1 MRFWKRLS
9 ARKEG
14 PDELTSSG
22 RARISQDYQLADP
35 LQVGQGSDIGK
46 VRQTNEDAFLILK
59 SLTSTERGLL
69 PVGLFI
75 VADGLG
81 GHPKGE
87 KASSVATKVAGGV
100 IVQEI
105 LLPPLRSQD
114 SDIGNRPIQEILTEA
129 IMSANQAISELE
141 SDAGTTLT
149 LAVVLGHSAHIAH
162 VGDTRVYHLDD
173 NGLQQIT
180 QDHSLVNRLVELG
193 EISAQEAQQHPQRNS
208 LYRALGQGP
217 ELRVDTYFQPLKKD
231 SRLILCSDGLWNA
244 VSQAEMVDV
253 IMSSSTP
260 QEACGRLIDRA
271 NAYGGEDNITVVL
284 ARINYG

>member
-9 ARKEG
+9 ARKKRPEKL
-14 PDELTSSG
+14 PRSR
-22 RARISQDYQLADP
+22 RARISQDYERVDP

-46 VRQTNEDAFLILK
+46 ARQTNEDAFLILK
-59 SLTSTERGLL
+59 SLTRTERELL
-69 PVGLFI
+69 PVALFI

-81 GHPKGE
+81 GHSKGE
-87 KASSVATKVAGGV
+87 EASSLATKVAGGV

-114 SDIGNRPIQEILTEA
+114 SDIANRPIQEILTEA
-129 IMSANQAISELE
+129 IMSANQAVSELE

-149 LAVVLGHSAHIAH
+149 LALVLGHSAHVAH
-162 VGDTRVYHLDD
+162 VGDTRVYYLDD
-173 NGLQQIT
+173 NGLRQIT

-193 EISAQEAQQHPQRNS
+193 QISAQEAQQHPQRNS

-217 ELRVDTYFQPLKKD
+217 ELEVDTYFQPLKQD

-244 VSQAEMVDV
+244 VSEEEMVDV
-253 IMSSSTP
+253 IRSSSSP
-260 QEACGRLIDRA
+260 QEACNRLIDRA
-271 NAYGGEDNITVVL
+271 NEHGGEDNITIVL